1 MENGHLLESDF
12 AYLKQLARAGMDGI
26 NSARYELDGDVLKG
40 TLQTVVWKPAALGA
54 TIGMLSAHLS
64 GDRKSASRVAMG
76 GLVGSVFGFG
86 AALAWASRSFIGP
99 AARTAMRRVNA
110 TRDARWLEANPID
123 YA

>member
-1 MENGHLLESDF
+1 MAGVHGTPDNQHSPENLRAVGEKYSTCVPVLGLPANRITLVRYRPPGGTFMENGHLLESDF

-64 GDRKSASRVAMG
+64 GD
-76 GLVGSVFGFG
+76 
-86 AALAWASRSFIGP
+86 
-99 AARTAMRRVNA
+99 
-110 TRDARWLEANPID
+110 
-123 YA
+123 